1 MSIQS
6 FPELYGVNLTKWI
19 SKKPVFKYD
28 PVQKK
33 SIKTNQ
39 ELDYLSWPDCL
50 VLLYEHGAE
59 RVLYGNVPNAEGH
72 SLFLSNGALPEVR
85 VFVDIDGDRR
95 ELTYPVIDGTKDISM
110 EKIVQSDVHNATQRA
125 FVKCVAVNWGLG
137 LSLWQK
143 EERAKPDRSAEDLSM
158 HNIFAIKTR
167 VEQLL
172 TVKLQNGLDLPELL
186 QILGLSKKRF
196 DILMASFN
204 DIAVLERKL
213 SEL

>member
-1 MSIQS
+1 
-6 FPELYGVNLTKWI
+6 
-19 SKKPVFKYD
+19 
-28 PVQKK
+28 
-33 SIKTNQ
+33 
-39 ELDYLSWPDCL
+39 
-50 VLLYEHGAE
+50 
-59 RVLYGNVPNAEGH
+59 
-72 SLFLSNGALPEVR
+72 
-85 VFVDIDGDRR
+85 
-95 ELTYPVIDGTKDISM
+95 M

-143 EERAKPDRSAEDLSM
+143 EERTKPDRSAEDLSM

-172 TVKLQNGLDLPELL
+172 TVKLQNGLELPELL